1 MKLIQSVFF
10 SSISFLFVMSC
21 TSNSDETEAS
31 PDVEVRDTVRDV
43 VTAGSDTAIMVKS
56 SPLLW
61 YADFEEAS
69 NTYKIKK
76 PAQGKLDTVAGERI
90 ITLINNDWDSIQ
102 LDYVKKSHDTVF
114 VSIPNS
120 EYLTQKIGSS
130 GAENFMATTTFS
142 LTEMKGIKYVN
153 FKFKAG
159 DHATPGVYSRSDFK
173 AME

>member
-1 MKLIQSVFF
+1 MKLSDVFMF
-10 SSISFLFVMSC
+10 VMVLSSITISC
-21 TSNSDETEAS
+21 TSGTDDAGDA
-31 PDVEVRDTVRDV
+31 PDVEVQDTVRDV
-43 VTAGSDTAIMVKS
+43 VTTGSDTAIMVKN

-76 PAQGKLDTVAGERI
+76 PAQSRLDTVAGERI
-90 ITLINNDWDSIQ
+90 ISLINNDWDSIHV
-102 LDYVKKSHDTVF
+102 DYVKKSHDTVF
-114 VSIPNS
+114 VSISKS

-142 LTEMKGIKYVN
+142 LTEMTGVKYVN